1 VGYDQNDPDEV
12 KHRKISITPF
22 ILIPAIFSGISLLAV
37 IVTYNVISRHS
48 SLKTDPSGPV
58 LYLAMATV
66 AISFICGYIILRFI
80 LQPIARFVKV
90 AEKLPVMPQPPPE
103 DSDTPDNIEHIH
115 RVLDQVTTI
124 LSKVEARELFPRII
138 GQSRAV
144 RAILGQILKVAPTD
158 TTALITGES
167 GTGKELVATAIY
179 EHSLRRGKPFVKV
192 NCVAIPEGLLESD
205 LFGHEKGA
213 FTGAVARK
221 KGRFELADGGTIF
234 LDEIG
239 DMPPATQAKILR
251 VLQEREFERVGG
263 ADSIR
268 VDVRII
274 AATNKNL
281 TEMVKTGVF
290 REDLFYRLNVFN
302 IHLPPLRERREDI
315 PALADHFLGSAEK
328 AAPISPQA
336 MQLLLGHPW
345 PGNVRELQNVIERAA
360 VIAEGSIEPG
370 HLPPE
375 FRRDAGAP
383 ANRAG
388 SDEGKPLDDR
398 MADIEKG
405 LIIEALTRTGGIQ
418 ARAAQILGINQRSL
432 WHRVKK
438 HNIDV
443 LSLKNP

>member
-1 VGYDQNDPDEV
+1 V
-12 KHRKISITPF
+12 KRRKISISPY

-37 IVTYNVISRHS
+37 IVTYHVMSRYS
-48 SLKTDPSGPV
+48 GMKADPAGPV
-58 LYLAMATV
+58 FWLGLASVVFTFACTYV
-66 AISFICGYIILRFI
+66 ILRFI
-80 LQPIARFVKV
+80 LLPIARFVKA
-90 AEKLPVMPQPPPE
+90 AEKLPVMTQAPTGDASAAPE
-103 DSDTPDNIEHIH
+103 NIEHIH

-124 LSKVEARELFPRII
+124 LSKVEARELFPGII

-144 RAILGQILKVAPTD
+144 RAIFGQILKVAPTD
-158 TTALITGES
+158 TTVLISGES

-179 EHSLRRGKPFVKV
+179 EQSLRRGKPFVKV
-192 NCVAIPEGLLESD
+192 NCVAIPEGLLESE

-213 FTGAVARK
+213 FTGAIAQK
-221 KGRFELADGGTIF
+221 KGKFELADGGTIF

-263 ADSIR
+263 IGSIQ

-281 TEMVKTGVF
+281 TDMVKTGAF
-290 REDLFYRLNVFN
+290 REDLFYRLNVFS
-302 IHLPPLRERREDI
+302 IHLPALRERREDI
-315 PALADHFLGSAEK
+315 PALVDHFLGSAEK
-328 AAPISPQA
+328 AALISPRA

-375 FRRDAGAP
+375 FHADAGVTP
-383 ANRAG
+383 NRGGA
-388 SDEGKPLDDR
+388 DEGKPLDER
-398 MADIEKG
+398 LAEIEKG
-405 LIIEALTRTGGIQ
+405 MIIEALTRAGGIQ
-418 ARAAQILGINQRSL
+418 ARAAQFLGINPRSL

-443 LSLKNP
+443 SSLKNP